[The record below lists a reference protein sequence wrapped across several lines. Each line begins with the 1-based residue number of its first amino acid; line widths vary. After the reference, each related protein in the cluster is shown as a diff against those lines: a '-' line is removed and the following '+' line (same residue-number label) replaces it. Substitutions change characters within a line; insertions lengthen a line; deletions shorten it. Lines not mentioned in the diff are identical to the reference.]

1 MQLDAVRN
9 ILSIHG
15 KYSSIYFWF
24 KAGEV
29 ESTNWS
35 GNAVFWGFLSFKKIN
50 KLRFKRKE
58 NQQQLSNILSTVV
71 SKKEVFELLKLDNSA
86 NCFANAIFYFKV

>member
-1 MQLDAVRN
+1 MQLDAVWN

-15 KYSSIYFWF
+15 KYSSIYFWS
-24 KAGEV
+24 KAGEE

-35 GNAVFWGFLSFKKIN
+35 GNAVFCGFLSFKKIN

-58 NQQQLSNILSTVV
+58 NLQQLSNILSTLV
-71 SKKEVFELLKLDNSA
+71 SKKEVFELLKLDISA
-86 NCFANAIFYFKV
+86 NCFENAIFYFKV